1 MNFRRHWRQEL
12 TSRTSF
18 KGRLLPLTA
27 SAVLALALAG
37 CASTGSLPKTAA
49 EAAGQPGVVGKTGWA
64 RYQDTMFVRGI
75 DRQTAFLAAKE
86 GLSAASF
93 VIKRGSEVEGSV
105 VGSRG
110 MTMYDWNVVAGVY
123 FEEKPGGYQFSVVSQ
138 GSKDFG
144 FWGDATARSWPQDI
158 FRGIRTYIATESSIT
173 NPDKGIF
180 EMRPADGAMPPV
192 AAPKR

>member
-1 MNFRRHWRQEL
+1 M
-12 TSRTSF
+12 TSLTSF
-18 KGRLLPLTA
+18 KRLALPLTA
-27 SAVLALALAG
+27 TTVLALALAG

-49 EAAGQPGVVGKTGWA
+49 DAAAQQGVVGKTGWS

-75 DRQTAFLAAKE
+75 DRQTAFMAAKE
-86 GLSAASF
+86 GLAAASF
-93 VIKRGSEVEGSV
+93 TVKRGSEAEGSV

-110 MTMYDWNVVAGVY
+110 MTLYDWNVVAGVY
-123 FEEKPGGYQFSVVSQ
+123 FEAKPGGYQFSVVSQ
-138 GSKDFG
+138 GSKDVG

-180 EMRPADGAMPPV
+180 EMRPAEGVIPPV
-192 AAPKR
+192 AAPKP